1 MEKIRLGQMFLIL
14 CCLMYLVWWLKSY
27 HPTKGD
33 SHYTGTSGIMLII
46 TSLLGLFGAGFNMS
60 GILNLSPVNGFISG
74 YVVIAAGV
82 ITYPV
87 LFVIFQF
94 VLHRETT
101 TELFL
106 IVGWVM
112 LETASVNIAYAL
124 GIVSMNAVIIFLI
137 LVLAAAISSLYFY
150 LKYFIVAPMKGYI
163 YGAIPLITEAIC
175 MGIFNFMTRL
185 T

>member
-14 CCLMYLVWWLKSY
+14 CCMMYLIWWLKSY

-46 TSLLGLFGAGFNMS
+46 TSLFGLFGAGFGMS
-60 GILNLSPVNGFISG
+60 GVLDLSPVNGFISG
-74 YVVIAAGV
+74 YVIIATGI

-94 VLHRETT
+94 ILKRDTT

-112 LETASVNIAYAL
+112 FETAVINIAYAL
-124 GIVSMNAVIIFLI
+124 EIVSIQIVIIYMV
-137 LVLAAAISSLYFY
+137 LVFAAAISSLYFY
-150 LKYFIVAPMKGYI
+150 LQYFKVSPMKGYVF
-163 YGAIPLITEAIC
+163 GAIPLITEAVC
-175 MGIFNFMTRL
+175 MAIYNLL

>member
-14 CCLMYLVWWLKSY
+14 CCMMYFVWWLKSY

-33 SHYTGTSGIMLII
+33 SHYTGISGIMLII
-46 TSLLGLFGAGFNMS
+46 TSLFGLVGTGFNLS
-60 GILNLSPVNGFISG
+60 GIITLSPINGFISG
-74 YVVIAAGV
+74 YVIIAAGI
-82 ITYPV
+82 ITYLV

-94 VLHRETT
+94 FIRRDTT

-112 LETASVNIAYAL
+112 LETASMNIAYAL
-124 GIVSMNAVIIFLI
+124 GIVSVTSAIIFLI
-137 LVLAAAISSLYFY
+137 LVFVAAISSLYFY

-163 YGAIPLITEAIC
+163 YGAIPLVTEAIC
-175 MGIFNFMTRL
+175 MAIYNFMT
-185 T
+185 